1 MLDAKKIRKTLIWGI
16 PLNVFIFILCIWYI
30 KHAIFNDI
38 KDLIELSATIRI
50 TPGAPVVA
58 YFPVILAV
66 GLISSLSKAIP
77 CKTSILKVTE
87 RTFNATMLAGL
98 MIMASCLALITPL
111 QYYAMPKLGYTR
123 CNILE
128 GHPTIYFT
136 DWVKN
141 AEWCVRGKSRE
152 WVKDQALLTGSSE
165 IDP

>member
-1 MLDAKKIRKTLIWGI
+1 MLDAKEIWKTLIWGI
-16 PLNVFIFILCIWYI
+16 PLDVFIFILCIWYI

-38 KDLIELSATIRI
+38 KDLIELSASIRI

-87 RTFNATMLAGL
+87 RSFNATMLVGF
-98 MIMASCLALITPL
+98 IITASCLALITPL

-128 GHPTIYFT
+128 GHPNIYFT

-141 AEWCVRGKSRE
+141 PEWCVRGKSRE
-152 WVKDQALLTGSSE
+152 RVKDQALLTGSSE
-165 IDP
+165 INP